1 MPARAPIP
9 ADRDAVLAVRSLV
22 KRYGRFEA
30 VRGIDL
36 SVPAGSIYGLLGP
49 NGSGKTTTMAC
60 ALGLLR
66 PTSGSVELL
75 GRPAAR
81 IHELRGRVAALFDD
95 PTLVRTLTVRQ
106 NLEYARRLGG
116 GAKRPSAG
124 RGVDAALERAGLR
137 ELAGQRA
144 SGLSLGQS
152 RRLAIA
158 RLLLGEPELLVLD
171 EPLSGLDTVGVLEVL
186 DLLPLFAKERYDT
199 GGQDDEKLFLDYD
212 MHWTPRGCRLAS
224 DAIAERV
231 RELPWYEE
239 GTLEEG
245 EDYLVVKER
254 APYNVKNP
262 IGGTKPPAWLWFER
276 VTSPSGGSVA
286 RNAPAPSDTSR
297 SGGTTGPLRRARSP
311 RRSGPSA
318 PV

>member
-124 RGVDAALERAGLR
+124 RGVDAALEKYAELR
-137 ELAGQRA
+137 EEHYGRGRYDFGSGPLNSVAEKLAREKSDVDGGIAVMQA
-144 SGLSLGQS
+144 NLEYNPDEAYPHILLGQ
-152 RRLAIA
+152 L
-158 RLLLGEPELLVLD
+158 
-171 EPLSGLDTVGVLEVL
+171 
-186 DLLPLFAKERYDT
+186 Y
-199 GGQDDEKLFLDYD
+199 
-212 MHWTPRGCRLAS
+212 AS
-224 DAIAERV
+224 KGDHDKAIAE
-231 RELPWYEE
+231 
-239 GTLEEG
+239 LERSLEI
-245 EDYLVVKER
+245 EPDNRWAKRQLQQVKQ
-254 APYNVKNP
+254 AKA
-262 IGGTKPPAWLWFER
+262 GG
-276 VTSPSGGSVA
+276 
-286 RNAPAPSDTSR
+286 D
-297 SGGTTGPLRRARSP
+297 
-311 RRSGPSA
+311 
-318 PV
+318 